1 MMKNYFKNKELLSPP
16 ITIIKLITWRNT
28 ETPAECSNLRGSPS
42 CVNGESNHVDG
53 DDGDPLDG
61 GHSGDGVD
69 PMHGG
74 HGVHGESGDGDGGLP
89 AAVLPSPD
97 SPAACAEAH
106 TKWDLLKKN
115 NI

>member
-1 MMKNYFKNKELLSPP
+1 MMTNDFKNWKLLSPP
-16 ITIIKLITWRNT
+16 ITTIKLITWRNT
-28 ETPAECSNLRGSPS
+28 ETPTESSNLRGSRS

-61 GHSGDGVD
+61 RHSGNGVD
-69 PMHGG
+69 PVHGG

-106 TKWDLLKKN
+106 TKWDLLKN